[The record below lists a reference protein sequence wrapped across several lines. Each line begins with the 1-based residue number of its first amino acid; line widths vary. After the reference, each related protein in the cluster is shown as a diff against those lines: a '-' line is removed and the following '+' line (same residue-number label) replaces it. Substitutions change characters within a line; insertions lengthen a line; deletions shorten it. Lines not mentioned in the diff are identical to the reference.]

1 MTTGLLGS
9 ADLAANT
16 LTTICTLPAGSQS
29 FTVNVCNRNST
40 NVLIRIAP
48 MCTTSASPTNAE
60 YFVYDTNLEA
70 NGVMQLS
77 GLTSGSAKFVVV
89 RSDTANVSVNVYGV

>member
-9 ADLAANT
+9 ADLAATT

-40 NVLIRIAP
+40 NVVIRIAP
-48 MCTTSASPTNAE
+48 MSTLATPTNAE
-60 YFVYDTNLEA
+60 YFVYDSNLQA
-70 NGVMQLS
+70 NDVMQLS
-77 GLTSGSAKFVVV
+77 GLTSGSAKLVVV
-89 RSDTANVSVNVYGV
+89 YSDTANVSVNVYGV

>member
-29 FTVNVCNRNST
+29 FTVNVCNRNNA
-40 NVLIRIAP
+40 NVAIRIAP
-48 MCTTSASPTNAE
+48 LAAAATPTNAE
-60 YFVYDTNLEA
+60 YFVYDTTLLA
-70 NGVMQLS
+70 NEVMQLS
-77 GLTSGSAKFVVV
+77 GLTSGSAKLVVV
-89 RSDTANVSVNVYGV
+89 YSNTANVSVNVYGV